1 MIYPAMSSLL
11 EKVDSRYTLV
21 IATAKRARML
31 TNGALKL
38 TDHESTKDVTIAI
51 HEIAEG
57 KVTYHKIQKM
67 ANQQASEGS
76 EQALQEESNQDN
88 V

>member
-38 TDHESTKDVTIAI
+38 LIMS
-51 HEIAEG
+51 
-57 KVTYHKIQKM
+57 
-67 ANQQASEGS
+67 QQGRHHCHS
-76 EQALQEESNQDN
+76 
-88 V
+88 